1 MLGAGLWVVWDKGL
15 TIFGSHLGL
24 TGKHFD
30 HIGQM
35 YPCRQHQERKG
46 GHYVPGRNPQLDNP
60 SLNILM
66 NHIDI
71 EASVAGK
78 TGDKAEPDI
87 VASFE
92 AEAACTEAAEA
103 GTETR
108 QAAERGTEACFL
120 SSTEVVHRCLRNTF
134 L

>member
-1 MLGAGLWVVWDKGL
+1 M
-15 TIFGSHLGL
+15 
-24 TGKHFD
+24 
-30 HIGQM
+30 
-35 YPCRQHQERKG
+35 
-46 GHYVPGRNPQLDNP
+46 PGRNPQLDNP

-78 TGDKAEPDI
+78 TGDKAELDI

-108 QAAERGTEACFL
+108 QAAERDTEACFL
-120 SSTEVVHRCLRNTF
+120 SSTEVVHRFLGNTF